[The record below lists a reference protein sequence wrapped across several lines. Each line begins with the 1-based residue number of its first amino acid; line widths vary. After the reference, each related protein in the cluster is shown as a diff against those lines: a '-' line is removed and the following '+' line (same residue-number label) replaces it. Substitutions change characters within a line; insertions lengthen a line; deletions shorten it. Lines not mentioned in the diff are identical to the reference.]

1 MEMTEIIFRQREF
14 PFETIICETPKN
26 GRAFLSSI
34 FAVCTD
40 QSSLS
45 GNRNPSKS
53 TTGIKQASEKL
64 RARIAAPTSHFPGV
78 RTVHDFWVK
87 GAF

>member
-26 GRAFLSSI
+26 GRAFLSGI

-40 QSSLS
+40 LSILS
-45 GNRNPSKS
+45 GNRNSINSAIGNKRRWKDL
-53 TTGIKQASEKL
+53 TM
-64 RARIAAPTSHFPGV
+64 
-78 RTVHDFWVK
+78 TVSAIYV
-87 GAF
+87 